1 MDEQFQV
8 AVIIDKLSPSW
19 KDFKNLLRHKTK
31 EFSLESLITRLR
43 IEEEAHRQDKKD
55 EVLVVS
61 HNNTKRKNTGA
72 VLKPIG
78 KNFKN
83 QNRNVSNTSNR
94 NKNPPRVQHARQHPP
109 AKNNPGE
116 PFLCYN
122 CGKPGHMA
130 HKCRNPS
137 MTGAPQDN
145 MTQEPSIAMITE
157 INMIGG

>member
-1 MDEQFQV
+1 M
-8 AVIIDKLSPSW
+8 
-19 KDFKNLLRHKTK
+19 
-31 EFSLESLITRLR
+31 
-43 IEEEAHRQDKKD
+43 
-55 EVLVVS
+55 LVVS

-94 NKNPPRVQHARQHPP
+94 NKNPPRVQHARQHPL

-116 PFLCYN
+116 SFLCYN

-130 HKCRNPS
+130 RKCRNPS
-137 MTGAPQDN
+137 MTGAPQAN
-145 MTQEPSIAMITE
+145 MTQEPYIAVITE
-157 INMIGG
+157 IKRINNGKYCILPSNKIKSSNYLVRRNNDDGYYRLTSTRPSYPAAPKFLGKP